1 MMGKKMHYSPP
12 LDDGNTRK
20 NMTPEF
26 YKIFA
31 EYREIAVRYD
41 EPHKAVWC
49 YFNPAPRPC
58 FSLQMLQDLRLM
70 QQNIIDFFNDLN
82 PREEAPIR
90 YLIVCSQIPGIYNLG
105 GDLSLFI
112 SLIREQK
119 KKQLLDYAIHCIDNV
134 YLNAVSMNLP
144 VTTVSLV
151 EGTALGG
158 GFETALSGNLLIA
171 TEEAEM
177 GFPEIRFNLFPG
189 MGAYSLLARLVGTVA
204 TEKIIGSGTI
214 YSAGELHDMGIVNHL
229 VGSDNVRENV
239 ERILRQHSRS
249 DNGFQAMILARHRC
263 NPITFQELEDI
274 VRIWVD
280 AALRLTTRDLKM
292 MKRLIKAQQAKMQQ
306 QEKRFLLRTKQ
317 DRRFSG
323 EDVTFP
329 LTDSSGQTIHFDRRH
344 NDDRRRGKSNL
355 KPFTRKKTIPDHASS
370 PVVH

>member
-1 MMGKKMHYSPP
+1 M
-12 LDDGNTRK
+12 
-20 NMTPEF
+20 F
-26 YKIFA
+26 
-31 EYREIAVRYD
+31 
-41 EPHKAVWC
+41 
-49 YFNPAPRPC
+49 
-58 FSLQMLQDLRLM
+58 
-70 QQNIIDFFNDLN
+70 FFNDLN

-189 MGAYSLLARLVGTVA
+189 MVAYSLLARLVGTVA

-249 DNGFQAMILARHRC
+249 DNGFQAMIRAS
-263 NPITFQELEDI
+263 
-274 VRIWVD
+274 
-280 AALRLTTRDLKM
+280 
-292 MKRLIKAQQAKMQQ
+292 IK
-306 QEKRFLLRTKQ
+306 F
-317 DRRFSG
+317 
-323 EDVTFP
+323 
-329 LTDSSGQTIHFDRRH
+329 H
-344 NDDRRRGKSNL
+344 
-355 KPFTRKKTIPDHASS
+355 
-370 PVVH
+370 